1 VSEGVARAR
10 LGEHA
15 VVLGGGMAG
24 LLAAHV
30 LTAFFER
37 VTLIERDRYPEQPG
51 ARKGVPQSHHVH
63 LLLAR
68 GANELEAMF
77 PGFGEELGKCGAP
90 LIDFTADV
98 VSRMPFGW
106 LPRIHTG
113 ITVHGASRM
122 LVEWLV
128 RKRMAALGRVTFR
141 ESHRAIGLVAAAG
154 GAWVTG
160 VRLQAVGAAE
170 ESVASEARGDE
181 FAADLVVD
189 ATGRG
194 SRAPRWLKEL
204 GFGEVVEEVINPF
217 LGYAT
222 QVFEPPPGD
231 RDWKMMSTVPTFPDK
246 RRGGTILSIEGGLWM
261 ALMVGINRDYPPS
274 EDAGF
279 LEFSRGLMTPLLH
292 DALRDAKPVT
302 PVHAYRG
309 TENNRRRFDLMPRWP
324 DGFIAFGDSV
334 ASLNPY
340 YGQGMT
346 VCAIGAATL
355 QAELGLHAARSS
367 KIDGFARRFHR
378 RLAKLNELPWMMAT
392 GEDKRWP
399 GSKGGTKGGAAEK
412 VMLGYMNALAT
423 LIPERHD
430 VASTFFHVVHMLKPP
445 TALFRPS
452 VLAPTV
458 ARAIRGGRGADI
470 NPTPPPR
477 P

>member
-1 VSEGVARAR
+1 MSRANGENHPK

-30 LTAFFER
+30 LSAAFER
-37 VTLIERDRYPEQPG
+37 VTLVERDRYPERPD
-51 ARKGVPQSHHVH
+51 ARRGVPQGRHVH

-68 GANELEAMF
+68 GASEIERLF
-77 PGFGEELGKCGAP
+77 PGFADDLGRHGAP

-106 LPRIHTG
+106 LPRFHSG

-128 RKRMAALGRVTFR
+128 RSRITQLGRVTFR
-141 ESHRAIGLVAAAG
+141 EATKATALVAAPG
-154 GAWVTG
+154 GARITG
-160 VRLQAVGAAE
+160 VRVQPVGAAE
-170 ESVASEARGDE
+170 PTGSEEAISAE
-181 FAADLVVD
+181 LVVD

-194 SRAPRWLKEL
+194 SRAPQWLKDL

-222 QVFEPPPGD
+222 QVFEPPPEA
-231 RDWKMMSTVPTFPDK
+231 RDWKMLSTVPTFPDK

-261 ALMVGINRDYPPS
+261 VLMVGINRDYPPD
-274 EDAGF
+274 ENDGF
-279 LEFSRGLMTPLLH
+279 LEFSRGFITPLIHESLQK
-292 DALRDAKPVT
+292 AKPVT
-302 PVHAYRG
+302 PVHTYRG
-309 TENNRRRFDLMPRWP
+309 TENSRRRFDLMPRWP

-346 VCAIGAATL
+346 ICAIGAATL
-355 QAELGLHAARSS
+355 EADLRAQAARGS
-367 KIDGFARRFHR
+367 GVQGLARAFQKH
-378 RLAKLNELPWMMAT
+378 LARVNELPWMMAT

-399 GSKGGTKGGAAEK
+399 GSEGGAKGGAAEK
-412 VMLGYMNALAT
+412 IMLGYMNALTT
-423 LIPERHD
+423 LIPERQAI
-430 VASTFFHVVHMLKPP
+430 ASTFFEVVHMLKPP
-445 TALFRPS
+445 TALFRPAA
-452 VLAPTV
+452 LAPTV
-458 ARAIRGGRGADI
+458 LRALRGNRVADI
-470 NPTPPPR
+470 SATPPPR